1 MRLIWHLF
9 WSLSQSPIHK
19 QYFHEFL
26 SIYHILIQVVNHGE
40 VIMSSQQFPNIIL
53 NFGSLCQ
60 AHSSVEKAGL
70 IGLVK
75 IRYIE
80 TDDNLTLRGDK
91 LKEAIEKDRE
101 NGYVPFFVSIF

>member
-1 MRLIWHLF
+1 M
-9 WSLSQSPIHK
+9 
-19 QYFHEFL
+19 
-26 SIYHILIQVVNHGE
+26 
-40 VIMSSQQFPNIIL
+40 
-53 NFGSLCQ
+53 
-60 AHSSVEKAGL
+60 EKAGL

-101 NGYVPFFVSIF
+101 NGYVPFFVSITFRGRSQTTLARLCQLLNIYPHTVDICNRISLSK

>member
-1 MRLIWHLF
+1 MLCRHD
-9 WSLSQSPIHK
+9 
-19 QYFHEFL
+19 
-26 SIYHILIQVVNHGE
+26 QVL
-40 VIMSSQQFPNIIL
+40 MSSPTISEYNSK
-53 NFGSLCQ
+53 FGSLRQ

-101 NGYVPFFVSIF
+101 NGYVPFFVSIP